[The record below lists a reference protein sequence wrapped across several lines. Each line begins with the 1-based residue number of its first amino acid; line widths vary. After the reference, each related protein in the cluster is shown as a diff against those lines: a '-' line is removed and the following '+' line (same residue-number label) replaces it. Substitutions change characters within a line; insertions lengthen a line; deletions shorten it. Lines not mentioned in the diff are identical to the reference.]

1 MIIWPVIWHIEA
13 GSKYTDYN
21 VNVYIR
27 KACMLPSENNILKVL
42 VFLTTDILN
51 YFQRYKVYFIIN
63 THNDLHVDWKV
74 VSVNIEVLCKFE
86 KDECLIHCLFFVY
99 SQFILMCFSTK
110 TVSLY
115 NYI

>member
-51 YFQRYKVYFIIN
+51 YFQPYKVYFIIN

-74 VSVNIEVLCKFE
+74 VSVNIEVLCNLK
-86 KDECLIHCLFFVY
+86 KMNV
-99 SQFILMCFSTK
+99 
-110 TVSLY
+110 
-115 NYI
+115 